1 MEAFGVITLSKAVD
15 NVVSVIAPK
24 EVLTRTERKILVA
37 AEMMDHHEI
46 AARDKAGGERDLVW
60 PLAVHRRFAQL
71 TFAIHHRSNLRSV
84 AVPRDSVGVARCGRL
99 EQTGNAVKVCEV
111 RRSSNAG

>member
-1 MEAFGVITLSKAVD
+1 MLASETLMEAFGVITLSKAVD

-46 AARDKAGGERDLVW
+46 AARDKAGGKRDLVW

-71 TFAIHHRSNLRSV
+71 TFCVRM
-84 AVPRDSVGVARCGRL
+84 RL
-99 EQTGNAVKVCEV
+99 
-111 RRSSNAG
+111 